1 MLQSEMYIFCVTNNI
16 SKARHGLS
24 SSESTYKRLGQAK
37 TLQNSVNKYKWKEG
51 ITFHLFFINSAQLEI
66 SFLNFFSFSFRQS
79 RCLTWNLNSKDNL
92 TRKQLNLELFPKR
105 RGGPVFVLQIYPISN
120 CDISGHI

>member
-66 SFLNFFSFSFRQS
+66 SFLNFFFF
-79 RCLTWNLNSKDNL
+79 
-92 TRKQLNLELFPKR
+92 QLSTVKMSYMELK
-105 RGGPVFVLQIYPISN
+105 
-120 CDISGHI
+120 